1 MKIANEII
9 NWSFQSGLLVWAFYF
24 ALAIAKPW
32 VDSKIKHA
40 KTAQQREAWSLLEQA
55 ALTNVNALASANK
68 PGSQKFLEAS
78 DLVQSYLSDHG
89 IKVDMKT
96 VQAAVQA
103 AYEKSP
109 LTTPPTQST
118 VHTSVNGT
126 TITVGPVAKHITNI
140 DANHINAGNPKPAT
154 VDPADMPG
162 ADKTPAKPKMPTNTI
177 AKKGIPT
184 DNLKDVAVQTPQ
196 PEPQGDDANVR
207 MAED

>member
-1 MKIANEII
+1 MTTVNSLVSSNK
-9 NWSFQSGLLVWAFYF
+9 SG
-24 ALAIAKPW
+24 
-32 VDSKIKHA
+32 
-40 KTAQQREAWSLLEQA
+40 T
-55 ALTNVNALASANK
+55 
-68 PGSQKFLEAS
+68 QKFLEAS

-118 VHTSVNGT
+118 VHVTADGIT
-126 TITVGPVAKHITNI
+126 TTVGPVAKHIP
-140 DANHINAGNPKPAT
+140 AGDLKPAS
-154 VDPADMPG
+154 VNPADMPG
-162 ADKTPAKPKMPTNTI
+162 AQKTPAKSKVPTNTI

-196 PEPQGDDANVR
+196 PEPQGDDANVNK
-207 MAED
+207 D

>member
-1 MKIANEII
+1 MKTTSDII
-9 NWSFQSGLLVWAFYF
+9 SWIFQSGLLMWAFYF

-32 VDSKIKHA
+32 VDNKIKHA
-40 KTAQQREAWSLLEQA
+40 KTAQQREAWTLLEQVA
-55 ALTNVNALASANK
+55 MTTVNSLVSSNK
-68 PGSQKFLEAS
+68 SGTQKFLEAS

-118 VHTSVNGT
+118 VHVTADGIT
-126 TITVGPVAKHITNI
+126 TTVGPVAKHIP
-140 DANHINAGNPKPAT
+140 AGDLKPAS
-154 VDPADMPG
+154 VNPADMPG
-162 ADKTPAKPKMPTNTI
+162 AQKTPAKSKVPTNTI

-196 PEPQGDDANVR
+196 PEPQGDDANVNK
-207 MAED
+207 D

>member
-1 MKIANEII
+1 MKTANNII
-9 NWSFQSGLLVWAFYF
+9 NWLFQSGLLVWAFYF

-32 VDSKIKHA
+32 VDNKIKHA
-40 KTAQQREAWSLLEQA
+40 KTAQQREAWTLLEQVA
-55 ALTNVNALASANK
+55 MTTVNSLVSADK
-68 PGSQKFLEAS
+68 TGQQKFDEAS
-78 DLVQSYLSDHG
+78 TLVASYLADHG

-103 AYEKSP
+103 AYEKSL

-140 DANHINAGNPKPAT
+140 DAKHIPAGDLKPAS
-154 VDPADMPG
+154 VNPADMPG
-162 ADKTPAKPKMPTNTI
+162 AQKTPAKSKVPTNPI

-196 PEPQGDDANVR
+196 PEPQGDDANVNK
-207 MAED
+207 D

>member
-1 MKIANEII
+1 MKIANDII
-9 NWSFQSGLLVWAFYF
+9 NWLFQSGLLAWAFYF

-32 VDSKIKHA
+32 VGGKIKHA
-40 KTAQQREAWSLLEQA
+40 KTAQQRESWTLLEQVA
-55 ALTNVNALASANK
+55 MTTVNSLVSADK
-68 PGSQKFLEAS
+68 TGQQKFDEAS
-78 DLVQSYLSDHG
+78 TRVASYLADHG

-118 VHTSVNGT
+118 VHVSANGIT
-126 TITVGPVAKHITNI
+126 TTVGPVAKHITNI
-140 DANHINAGNPKPAT
+140 DANHINAGNLKPAT

-162 ADKTPAKPKMPTNTI
+162 ADKAPAKPQMPTNVV

-196 PEPQGDDANVR
+196 PEPQGDDANVNK
-207 MAED
+207 D

>member
-1 MKIANEII
+1 MKTANNII
-9 NWSFQSGLLVWAFYF
+9 NWLFQSGLLVWLFYF
-24 ALAIAKPW
+24 GFAIAKPW
-32 VDSKIKHA
+32 VGGKIKHA
-40 KTAQQREAWSLLEQA
+40 KTAQQREAWTLLEQVA
-55 ALTNVNALASANK
+55 MTTVNSLVSSNK
-68 PGSQKFLEAS
+68 SGTQKFLEAS

-118 VHTSVNGT
+118 VHVTADGIT
-126 TITVGPVAKHITNI
+126 TTVGPVAKHIP
-140 DANHINAGNPKPAT
+140 AGDLKPAS
-154 VDPADMPG
+154 VNPADMPG
-162 ADKTPAKPKMPTNTI
+162 AQKTPAKSKVPTNTI

-196 PEPQGDDANVR
+196 PEPQGDDANVNK
-207 MAED
+207 D

>member
-1 MKIANEII
+1 MKTANDVI
-9 NWSFQSGLLVWAFYF
+9 NWLFQSGLLAWAFYF

-32 VDSKIKHA
+32 VDNKIKHA
-40 KTAQQREAWSLLEQA
+40 KTAQQREAWTLLEQVA
-55 ALTNVNALASANK
+55 MTTVNSLVSSNK
-68 PGSQKFLEAS
+68 SGTQKFLEAS

-118 VHTSVNGT
+118 THVTANGITT
-126 TITVGPVAKHITNI
+126 TIGPAIKHVS
-140 DANHINAGNPKPAT
+140 AEYINASDLKPAH

-162 ADKTPAKPKMPTNTI
+162 AQKTPAKPKMPTNVI
-177 AKKGIPT
+177 AKKGIPV
-184 DNLKDVAVQTPQ
+184 DKIKDVAVQTPQ
-196 PEPQGDDANVR
+196 PEPQGDDADANK
-207 MAED
+207 D

>member
-1 MKIANEII
+1 MKTANDII
-9 NWSFQSGLLVWAFYF
+9 NWLFQSGLLAWAFYF

-32 VDSKIKHA
+32 VDGKIKHA
-40 KTAQQREAWSLLEQA
+40 KTVQQREAWTLLEQVA
-55 ALTNVNALASANK
+55 MTTVNSLVSADK
-68 PGSQKFLEAS
+68 TGQQKFDEAS
-78 DLVQSYLSDHG
+78 TLVASYLADHG

-118 VHTSVNGT
+118 VHVTADGIT
-126 TITVGPVAKHITNI
+126 TTVGPVAKHIP
-140 DANHINAGNPKPAT
+140 AGDLKPAS
-154 VDPADMPG
+154 VNPADMPG
-162 ADKTPAKPKMPTNTI
+162 AQKTPAKPKVPTNTI

-196 PEPQGDDANVR
+196 PEPQGDDANVNK
-207 MAED
+207 D

>member
-1 MKIANEII
+1 MKTLNDIVS
-9 NWSFQSGLLVWAFYF
+9 WGFQSGLLVWAFYF

-109 LTTPPTQST
+109 LTPGQSDDPVKEAIKAAPNRANRLLVTDGSITQ
-118 VHTSVNGT
+118 
-126 TITVGPVAKHITNI
+126 AK
-140 DANHINAGNPKPAT
+140 G
-154 VDPADMPG
+154 
-162 ADKTPAKPKMPTNTI
+162 
-177 AKKGIPT
+177 
-184 DNLKDVAVQTPQ
+184 
-196 PEPQGDDANVR
+196 
-207 MAED
+207 

>member
-1 MKIANEII
+1 MKTANDII
-9 NWSFQSGLLVWAFYF
+9 NWLFQSGLLAWAFYF

-32 VDSKIKHA
+32 VDGKIKHA
-40 KTAQQREAWSLLEQA
+40 KTVQQREAWTLLEQVA
-55 ALTNVNALASANK
+55 MTTVNSLVSANK
-68 PGSQKFLEAS
+68 SGTQKFLEAS

-118 VHTSVNGT
+118 VHVTADGIT
-126 TITVGPVAKHITNI
+126 TTVGPVAKHIP
-140 DANHINAGNPKPAT
+140 AGDLKPAS
-154 VDPADMPG
+154 VNPADMPG
-162 ADKTPAKPKMPTNTI
+162 EQKAPAKPQMPTNVV

-196 PEPQGDDANVR
+196 PEPQGDDAD
-207 MAED
+207 AKD

>member
-1 MKIANEII
+1 MKTANDII
-9 NWSFQSGLLVWAFYF
+9 NWLFQSGLLAWAFYF

-32 VDSKIKHA
+32 VDNKIKHA
-40 KTAQQREAWSLLEQA
+40 KTAQQRESWTLLEQVA
-55 ALTNVNALASANK
+55 MTTVNSLVSADK
-68 PGSQKFLEAS
+68 TGQQKFDEAS
-78 DLVQSYLSDHG
+78 TLVASYLSDHG

-118 VHTSVNGT
+118 VHTSINGT
-126 TITVGPVAKHITNI
+126 TITVGSVAKHIAGI
-140 DANHINAGNPKPAT
+140 DAKNIPAGDLKTAH

-162 ADKTPAKPKMPTNTI
+162 AGKTPAKPKMPTNTI
-177 AKKGIPT
+177 TKKGIPT

-196 PEPQGDDANVR
+196 PEPQGDDANVNK
-207 MAED
+207 D

>member
-1 MKIANEII
+1 MKTLNDIVS
-9 NWSFQSGLLVWAFYF
+9 WGFQSGLLVWAFYF
-24 ALAIAKPW
+24 AIAIAKPW
-32 VDSKIKHA
+32 VDGKIKHA
-40 KTAQQREAWSLLEQA
+40 KTAQQREAWTLLEQVA
-55 ALTNVNALASANK
+55 MTTVNSLVSSNK
-68 PGSQKFLEAS
+68 SGSQKFLEAS

-109 LTTPPTQST
+109 LTTPLTQST
-118 VHTSVNGT
+118 VHVTADGIT
-126 TITVGPVAKHITNI
+126 TTVGPVAKHIAGI
-140 DANHINAGNPKPAT
+140 DAKNIPAGDLKPAH

-162 ADKTPAKPKMPTNTI
+162 AQKAPAKPKMPTNTI

-196 PEPQGDDANVR
+196 PEPQGDDANVNK
-207 MAED
+207 D

>member
-1 MKIANEII
+1 MKTANDVI
-9 NWSFQSGLLVWAFYF
+9 NWLFQSGLLAWAFYF

-32 VDSKIKHA
+32 VDGKIKHA
-40 KTAQQREAWSLLEQA
+40 KTAQQREAWTLLEQVA
-55 ALTNVNALASANK
+55 MTTVNSLVSSNK
-68 PGSQKFLEAS
+68 SGSQKFAEAS
-78 DLVQSYLSDHG
+78 TLVTSYLSDHG

-118 VHTSVNGT
+118 VHTSINGT
-126 TITVGPVAKHITNI
+126 TITVGSVAKHIP
-140 DANHINAGNPKPAT
+140 AGDLKPAH

-162 ADKTPAKPKMPTNTI
+162 EQKAPAKPQMPTNVV

-196 PEPQGDDANVR
+196 PEPQGDDANVNK
-207 MAED
+207 D